1 LWVTNTK
8 KLLMSNALGDALRRD
23 VIATNPATLATP
35 RGRRNEREAWTVAEA
50 RTFTRVADRDRLA
63 ASGA

>member
-1 LWVTNTK
+1 
-8 KLLMSNALGDALRRD
+8 MSNALGDALRRD

-35 RGRRNEREAWTVAEA
+35 RVRRNEREAWTVAEA